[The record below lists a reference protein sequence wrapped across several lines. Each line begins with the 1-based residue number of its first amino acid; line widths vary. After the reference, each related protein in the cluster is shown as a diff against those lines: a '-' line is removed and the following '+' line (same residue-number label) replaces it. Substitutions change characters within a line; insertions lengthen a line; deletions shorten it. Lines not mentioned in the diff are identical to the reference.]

1 LILSPE
7 VLTLLILDFLF
18 VLFTSIVFVI
28 SLQIWKSWDL
38 NSTLAS
44 QYTLEKRSFLASTII
59 KFIFVIKIPLFLFFI
74 FTLDK
79 ISNVL
84 TGAMCGA
91 GVLDATDVGN
101 YLIMLKVINIYLFAF
116 WLVLNNSDLQNPT
129 QPYTKLKFALFSF
142 IYILLIFEIYLE
154 VDMFFSFEIEK
165 LVSCC
170 GSLYS
175 SSSDSLISALFH
187 VDNSLL
193 VSLFYVNYLFLVIF
207 YFFKNNYFF
216 ALSNTLFVINSVF
229 SLIMFFGTYIYEL
242 PSHHCPFC
250 FLQTDYYF
258 VGYFLYGALFMG
270 TFNGLVVIFKNELK
284 YYKISMLF
292 NSLYLVVVSLY
303 VGVYYIRNGVLLSPM

>member
-1 LILSPE
+1 LSPE

-18 VLFTSIVFVI
+18 FIFASIVFVL
-28 SLQIWKSWDL
+28 SLQIWKSWDIQA
-38 NSTLAS
+38 STNY

-101 YLIMLKVINIYLFAF
+101 YLIIFKVINIYLFAF
-116 WLVLNNSDLQNPT
+116 WLVLNKADLQKQK
-129 QPYTKLKFALFSF
+129 QPYTKLKFALFAF
-142 IYILLIFEIYLE
+142 AYFLLIFEIYLE

-175 SSSDSLISALFH
+175 SSSDSMISGLFN
-187 VDNSLL
+187 VSNSIL
-193 VSLFYVNYLFLVIF
+193 VSIFYINFLLLMVFYFLKNSYLF
-207 YFFKNNYFF
+207 
-216 ALSNTLFVINSVF
+216 ALANTTFVISSIL

-250 FLQTDYYF
+250 YLQSEYYF
-258 VGYFLYGALFMG
+258 IGYLLYTSLFIG
-270 TFNGLVVIFKNELK
+270 TFNGLVVIFKNEAK

-303 VGVYYIRNGVLLSPM
+303 VVSYYLRNGVFL

>member
-1 LILSPE
+1 MILSPE

-18 VLFTSIVFVI
+18 VIFASIVFI
-28 SLQIWKSWDL
+28 LSLQIYKSWDI
-38 NSTLAS
+38 NSNTTL

-59 KFIFVIKIPLFLFFI
+59 KFIFIIKIPLFLFFI

-101 YLIMLKVINIYLFAF
+101 YLIIFKILNIYIFAF
-116 WLVLNNSDLQNPT
+116 WLLLNKSDLQNKL
-129 QPYTKLKFALFSF
+129 QPYTKVKFGLFLLA
-142 IYILLIFEIYLE
+142 YLLLIIEIYLE
-154 VDMFFSFEIEK
+154 VDMIFSFEIDK

-175 SSSDSLISALFH
+175 SSSDSFVSNLFS
-187 VDNSLL
+187 VSNSIL
-193 VSLFYVNYLFLVIF
+193 VSAFYANFLILLIFYFLKNNYLF
-207 YFFKNNYFF
+207 
-216 ALSNTLFVINSVF
+216 ALANTLFVISSIF

-250 FLQTDYYF
+250 YLQDDYYF
-258 VGYFLYGALFMG
+258 IGYFLYATLFLG
-270 TFNGLVVIFKNELK
+270 TFNGLVVIFKNEIK
-284 YYKISMLF
+284 YYNLSMLF
-292 NSLYLVVVSLY
+292 NSLYFIIVSFYVVF
-303 VGVYYIRNGVLLSPM
+303 YYLRNGVFL

>member
-1 LILSPE
+1 MILSPE

-18 VLFTSIVFVI
+18 VLFASIVFI
-28 SLQIWKSWDL
+28 LSLQIWRFWDI
-38 NSTLAS
+38 NSTTTL

-59 KFIFVIKIPLFLFFI
+59 KFIFIIKIPLFLFFI

-101 YLIMLKVINIYLFAF
+101 YLIVFKVINIYLFAF
-116 WLVLNNSDLQNPT
+116 WLVLNKSDLKNKI
-129 QPYTKLKFALFSF
+129 QPYTKLKFALFTF
-142 IYILLIFEIYLE
+142 AYLLLIFEVYLE

-170 GSLYS
+170 GALYS
-175 SSSDSLISALFH
+175 SSSDSFVSGLFN
-187 VDNSLL
+187 VQNYIL
-193 VSLFYVNYLFLVIF
+193 VGMFYVNFLLLVIF
-207 YFFKNNYFF
+207 YFFKSNYFF
-216 ALSNTLFVINSVF
+216 ALGNTLFVISSVF

-250 FLQTDYYF
+250 YLQSEYYF
-258 VGYFLYGALFMG
+258 IGYFLYATLFIG

-284 YYKISMLF
+284 YYNMSMIF
-292 NSLYLVVVSLY
+292 NSLYLLVVSIYVVV
-303 VGVYYIRNGVLLSPM
+303 YYLRNGVFL

>member
-1 LILSPE
+1 MILSPE

-18 VLFTSIVFVI
+18 LIFASIVFVL
-28 SLQIWKSWDL
+28 SLQIWKSWDI

-59 KFIFVIKIPLFLFFI
+59 KFIFIIKIPLFLFFI

-91 GVLDATDVGN
+91 GVLDATDAGN
-101 YLIMLKVINIYLFAF
+101 YLIIFKVINIYLFAF
-116 WLVLNNSDLQNPT
+116 WLVLNKADLQNKI
-129 QPYTKLKFALFSF
+129 QPYTRLKFALFAF
-142 IYILLIFEIYLE
+142 AYLLLIFEIYLE

-175 SSSDSLISALFH
+175 SSSDSMISGLFS
-187 VDNSLL
+187 VPNSIL
-193 VSLFYVNYLFLVIF
+193 VSIFYGNFVLLILFYY
-207 YFFKNNYFF
+207 FKNNYLF
-216 ALSNTLFVINSVF
+216 ALTNTIFVISSIF

-250 FLQTDYYF
+250 YLQSDYYF
-258 VGYFLYGALFMG
+258 VGYLLYATLFIG
-270 TFNGLVVIFKNELK
+270 TFNGLVVIFKNEDK

-292 NSLYLVVVSLY
+292 NGLYLVIVSLY
-303 VGVYYIRNGVLLSPM
+303 VVVYYLRNGVFL